1 MDQGFSSE
9 SKEGLI
15 DLETLSN
22 HPHPCMAPGYFSIFN
37 SPDVAPLR
45 LARELEY
52 SIDMD
57 GVVVF
62 SKLVLDSHSHSHDI
76 ANFHTNADTCPPSG
90 FVTLEKQG
98 LTPSIVQPTCTT
110 D

>member
-9 SKEGLI
+9 SDEGLV

-22 HPHPCMAPGYFSIFN
+22 HPHPCMDPGYFSIFN
-37 SPDVAPLR
+37 SPEVAPLC

-57 GVVVF
+57 GVTAFKV
-62 SKLVLDSHSHSHDI
+62 SS
-76 ANFHTNADTCPPSG
+76 
-90 FVTLEKQG
+90 
-98 LTPSIVQPTCTT
+98 
-110 D
+110 

>member
-9 SKEGLI
+9 SEEGLI

-22 HPHPCMAPGYFSIFN
+22 HPHPCMSPGYFSIFN
-37 SPDVAPLR
+37 SPDVAPLC

-57 GVVVF
+57 GVVVL
-62 SKLVLDSHSHSHDI
+62 SKLVLDLHSHSHSHDI
-76 ANFHTNADTCPPSG
+76 ANFHTYADTCPPSE
-90 FVTLEKQG
+90 FVT
-98 LTPSIVQPTCTT
+98 
-110 D
+110 